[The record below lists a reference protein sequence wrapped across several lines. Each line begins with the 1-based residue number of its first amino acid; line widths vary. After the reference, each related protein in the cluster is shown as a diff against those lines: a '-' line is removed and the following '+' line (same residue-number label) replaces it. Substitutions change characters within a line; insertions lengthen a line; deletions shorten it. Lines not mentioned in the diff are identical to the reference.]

1 METLN
6 GKIVMKNHIKMLIL
20 LISVLGAAL
29 FVSGCLSADTDSKGL
44 DVGMASFKSEKEMK
58 SFIATGSVSGSSS
71 KSSSNNTM
79 AYDSVMAPQAE
90 AAVSAPSMDSGYS
103 GGGYSGTNVQ
113 IVGVDEADVVK
124 TDGKIIYYTP
134 GLYYTRNVTLHNDD
148 KYPYYTYDT
157 YQMTLVINA
166 LPAET
171 ASIISKITDTDGN
184 LYLADD
190 LLITITPGY
199 YNSDTN
205 NYTNSKIV
213 AYNISNPYAPVK
225 SWEKEYEGYYT
236 DSRLVDGKLY
246 FVSQEYGFS
255 VFPVMYMGKELAYS
269 NCYYPIGPGI
279 GRPNADLTYYVS
291 KIDVKTGS
299 VEDTAA
305 LISSY
310 SSTLFVSGDNLYLT
324 TYYYP
329 DTQKMYLDF
338 VQTDGSKYLPSDV
351 TRSIKKVMGYDLS
364 DYIKYLAVSE
374 EISNYIGT
382 LSEDEITKFYDTFY
396 NDYNAYTSDL
406 ILKTEKT
413 GITKVNLKTFD
424 VVSGSVPGR
433 VENKFFMDEK
443 DGYLRVVSTVGDNW
457 MSNESTLRSMV
468 NVLDNE
474 MKVIGKLDN
483 IAANEYV
490 QTTRYVEN
498 TLYLMTYNDADPFIL
513 INLADPTN
521 PVVSGEL
528 KLQGAYSYIYPI
540 SDNLLVGFGNTG
552 DWRDWRTKLS
562 LYDVSNPSKPVELD
576 AFYFNPDEYANFYD
590 PHGFTW
596 NAGKNLMIVP
606 GSEYAFVFEIKDGKV
621 NLIKADRHK
630 DSYVLRSAYIGD
642 NLYTF
647 SDKEIHVYNMSNW
660 QLVKVIPI
668 EQPVY
673 PDYGLIYPTH
683 EEPIYPTHTPVSA

>member
-1 METLN
+1 MKS
-6 GKIVMKNHIKMLIL
+6 KIHIFLLLSLI
-20 LISVLGAAL
+20 IAGAVFAG
-29 FVSGCLSADTDSKGL
+29 GCLSADTNSK
-44 DVGMASFKSEKEMK
+44 DTDNVGMAVFKSEKEMK
-58 SFIATGSVSGSSS
+58 SYISDLTGSGGRSYSSMNATTS
-71 KSSSNNTM
+71 KNQM
-79 AYDSVMAPQAE
+79 AYDSPMPVPE
-90 AAVSAPSMDSGYS
+90 AAMADAAVSGYS

-113 IVGVDEADVVK
+113 IAGVDEADVVK

-134 GLYYTRNVTLHNDD
+134 SLYYTRNVTLHNDD

-157 YQMTLVINA
+157 YQMTLIINA

-171 ASIISKITDTDGN
+171 ASIISKITDTDGH

-190 LLITITPGY
+190 LLITMTPGY
-199 YNSDTN
+199 YNSTTN

-213 AYNISNPYAPVK
+213 AYNISNPSAPIK

-255 VFPVMYMGKELAYS
+255 AFPTTYMGQKLAYS
-269 NCYYPIGPGI
+269 DCYYPIGPGI
-279 GRPNADLTYYVS
+279 GRPNVDVTYFVS

-299 VEDTAA
+299 VEKTAA
-305 LISSY
+305 LINSY

-324 TYYYP
+324 NYYYP

-338 VQTDGSKYLPSDV
+338 VQTNGSKYLPSDV
-351 TRSIKKVMGYDLS
+351 TRTIKKVMGYDLS
-364 DYIKYLAVSE
+364 DYIKYMAVSE
-374 EISNYIGT
+374 EISNYLAT

-468 NVLDNE
+468 NILDGE
-474 MKVIGKLDN
+474 MKVIGTLDN

-498 TLYLMTYNDADPFIL
+498 TLYLMTYNEEDPFIL
-513 INLADPTN
+513 INLADPKN
-521 PVVSGEL
+521 PIVSGKL

-540 SDNLLVGFGNTG
+540 SDNLLVGFGSTG

-562 LYDVSNPSKPVELD
+562 LYDVSNPNKPVELD

-621 NLIKADRHK
+621 NLIKADRHTN
-630 DSYVLRSAYIGD
+630 SYVLRSAYIGD

-683 EEPIYPTHTPVSA
+683 EEPVYPTHTPVSA